1 MTGIDTASWIS
12 RIFSG
17 SAMRATP
24 PSRRMSAGTRSRAMT
39 ATAPASSAIRACS
52 AFVTSMITPPLSIS
66 ARPLFT
72 RIVPISA
79 IAPILATQAVANG
92 LGLGGVGLGA
102 PVDERVALEVEQR
115 AQPAAG
121 EPVRRGAPVA
131 LDHELR
137 VVLRVPEEDPEG
149 LPVARRAQHS
159 RRGALRDE
167 VGARLVE
174 DDLRAA
180 LPEAVGG
187 APERVGGSARRAATL
202 VQ

>member
-24 PSRRMSAGTRSRAMT
+24 PSR
-39 ATAPASSAIRACS
+39 
-52 AFVTSMITPPLSIS
+52 IS

-159 RRGALRDE
+159 RGGALRDE

-187 APERVGGSARRAATL
+187 ALERVVAGRLGPRRAAAGE
-202 VQ
+202 VDEGKEREQGASGD